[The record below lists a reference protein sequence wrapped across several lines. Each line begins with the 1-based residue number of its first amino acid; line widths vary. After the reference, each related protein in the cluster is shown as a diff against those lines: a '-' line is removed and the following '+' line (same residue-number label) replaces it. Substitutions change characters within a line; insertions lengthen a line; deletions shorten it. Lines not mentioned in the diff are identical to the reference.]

1 MSKGESRPKL
11 QTRGLN
17 VHYGDFHALKNIT
30 ASISERRLT
39 SLIGPSGCGKST
51 LLRVFNRM
59 NDLIPSCRV
68 AGTVELDERPMY
80 GAGVDIE
87 RLRKRVGMVFQRPN
101 PFPLTIREN
110 VLYGPKVH
118 ALARRAEFDDIIERS
133 LAAVGL
139 WDDLKDRLD
148 ESALSI
154 ALEQAQRLCIARA
167 IAVEP
172 DVLLMDEPCS
182 ALDPIATLRIESLMR
197 ELVKN
202 YTVLVVTH
210 NMQQAARISDDT
222 GFMLLGELIEM
233 GPTADV
239 FTRPRDRRTE
249 DYVTGRYG

>member
-1 MSKGESRPKL
+1 LADTQSTTKL
-11 QTRGLN
+11 RTDGLN
-17 VHYGDFHALKNIT
+17 VHYGDFHALKNVT
-30 ASISERRLT
+30 ARIGERRLT
-39 SLIGPSGCGKST
+39 ALIGPSGCGKTT

-59 NDLIPSCRV
+59 NDLIAGCRV
-68 AGTVELDERPMY
+68 EGIVELDGRSLY
-80 GAGVDIE
+80 SARVDIE
-87 RLRKRVGMVFQRPN
+87 ALRRQVGMVFQRPN
-101 PFPLTIREN
+101 PFPLSIYEN
-110 VLYGPKVH
+110 VVFGPRVH
-118 ALARRAEFDDIIERS
+118 SLGNGADLDVIAERC

-148 ESALSI
+148 EDAL
-154 ALEQAQRLCIARA
+154 ALTPEQMQRLCIARA

-197 ELVKN
+197 ELAPR
-202 YTVLVVTH
+202 YTILIVTH

-222 GFMLLGELIEM
+222 GFLLLGELIEM
-233 GPTADV
+233 GPTAEV

>member
-1 MSKGESRPKL
+1 MHGGEISAKL
-11 QTRGLN
+11 IAVGLD
-17 VHYGDFHALKNIT
+17 VHYGEFHALKNIT

-59 NDLIPSCRV
+59 NDLIPNCRV
-68 AGTVELDERPMY
+68 EGRVELDGQPLY
-80 GAGVDIE
+80 GPGVDIE
-87 RLRKRVGMVFQRPN
+87 ALRKRVGMVFQRPN

-110 VLYGPKVH
+110 VIYGPRIH
-118 ALARRAEFDDIIERS
+118 S
-133 LAAVGL
+133 LASGAELDEITERCLKAVGL
-139 WDDLKDRLD
+139 WDELEDRLE
-148 ESALSI
+148 ESALAI
-154 ALEQAQRLCIARA
+154 PAEQAQRLCIARA

-182 ALDPIATLRIESLMR
+182 TLDPIATLRIESLMR
-197 ELVKN
+197 ELTRD
-202 YTVLVVTH
+202 YTILVVTH
-210 NMQQAARISDDT
+210 NMQQAARISDHT

-233 GPTADV
+233 GPTTDV